1 MLSRCLLWCVLLAPV
16 AVLGAT
22 FEDARSAYDAG
33 HLHAA
38 RQILRQLGSS
48 EDPRISA
55 LQARIDDDLSQSG
68 ASGVVTRAVPAAETT
83 QAYRTEPE
91 SHRRAPG
98 VDQISVAPGSDQE
111 AQVNKVELVYAQL
124 QEKLAAQQQDQQ
136 ETQECLTNAAV
147 QQLIETERRAAAESA
162 MQRAEAIAA
171 ATAER
176 QRRAVERMR
185 AQITAQ
191 VTRKVRAE
199 LDSQFDREVQA
210 RVEAILRGR
219 ERAVRPSG
227 YPSAQDAS

>member
-1 MLSRCLLWCVLLAPV
+1 MLSRCLLWCALLAPV
-16 AVLGAT
+16 AVIGAT

-68 ASGVVTRAVPAAETT
+68 AGVVTRTVPAGEIT
-83 QAYRTEPE
+83 QAYGTEPG
-91 SHRRAPG
+91 SHQRAP
-98 VDQISVAPGSDQE
+98 VVNQISVAPGSDQE

-185 AQITAQ
+185 AEITAQ

-210 RVEAILRGR
+210 RVKAILRGR